1 MRASSSLLLG
11 CAVLLQPTA
20 SFPLA
25 RSPSSL
31 RRPAARWPTAS
42 TASTAS
48 TTATADAADTA
59 DAIADIE
66 FPKPL
71 TFRESLSRALSF
83 WVRIAPVAAK
93 YLYVDNSL
101 KVRERI
107 LGQCLSDDECE
118 VLWEDAHD
126 TGSTILSDAINDLKG
141 FYAKTG
147 QIIATRHDLF
157 PRQYTDQLSGL
168 TDYIDPMDVKLVKAL
183 VAQELCARNGTSFD
197 EMFAEFDDIPLGAA
211 TVAQVHRGVLTER
224 FGGREV
230 AIKVQRPSIEPKL
243 MGDVANLKALAKQ
256 IRRFESIP
264 VDYYTVFSELEAQV
278 RPPCCY
284 DWNSMQ
290 SLFRN
295 STHQHQNQTPAPL
308 TPLPCPALPCLALV
322 MNNPSSWRTSSTSSS
337 RPRPWSG
344 SATSSATWR

>member
-11 CAVLLQPTA
+11 CAVLLIA
-20 SFPLA
+20 ICSSFPLA
-25 RSPSSL
+25 SSPSSL
-31 RRPAARWPTAS
+31 RQPATRWPTAS
-42 TASTAS
+42 TASTAAS
-48 TTATADAADTA
+48 AAGTATADAADTA
-59 DAIADIE
+59 DAVADIADIE
-66 FPKPL
+66 FPQPL

-107 LGQCLSDDECE
+107 LGECLSDDECE

-183 VAQELCARNGTSFD
+183 VAQELCAPNGTSFD

-295 STHQHQNQTPAPL
+295 STHQRPIAGAL
-308 TPLPCPALPCLALV
+308 TPLPCPALPGPAL
-322 MNNPSSWRTSSTSSS
+322 PCPARPCPAS
-337 RPRPWSG
+337 RSR
-344 SATSSATWR
+344 